1 MCRASQ
7 EPGGPRR
14 CAGDTRA
21 RLAAIAART
30 MQLERIERDL
40 LDDLEIDAGRIRE
53 QAGAVSGTIA
63 QQLREHNNE
72 LFRIACLDVA
82 GRNDS
87 TTGQQASIGT
97 SQRVWN
103 TCGIARAARTGPKMS
118 IWTNTVKCTG
128 NSSPSDLTVRATRA
142 RLRAAWVRLDG
153 VRADVWPGLVATGM
167 SAVGAIKFA
176 LSAQWLGWLAAIA
189 APLVANVS
197 TLVDRLWVMPIAL
210 LVCCLVG
217 GVIALT
223 RGVGRGVGIIIG
235 GFLIVLL
242 TAALLRD
249 PVNELVSDNGVLG
262 MGRTLGFAVAQGAAH
277 NGPIAAGG
285 SAGQLDML
293 GAWLC
298 DALLRH
304 QIQMINFGMVVDDVP
319 GCAQLWSASV
329 MSGQSAAPAHAM
341 AGCAPAALA
350 HAQQLDVGTVGLFA
364 VVIAVVFVV
373 ACAPVYVG
381 CEVFRIGFKAF
392 ANVLVIIPAAA
403 VAVAPGPP
411 RRFAG
416 RVARN
421 LVIHGVETLAATAG
435 LGILVL
441 LMISVNRGAMPGTI
455 GLTHP
460 IAELMVTLLLAVA
473 GALAFRQ
480 LLKGF
485 GDRGIP
491 GPVHIVTGAVGRT
504 VKAGYALE
512 NFDYATRRGRGLW
525 NTVIDSQ
532 RQQHSGTS
540 ESETSGTAAPG
551 RRGHPPAP
559 SDPNGG
565 PDGPPPGAPPSSGG
579 PRIPPEGGPGGAGVT
594 PAQANGA
601 ARDRTGGPGAPG
613 QAGRSGV
620 PVGTA
625 ARVATTVAA
634 PEAAAAAA
642 VAQRVSHRGAASW
655 APGRHGNASSGPG
668 TAGAQR
674 QAPNRE
680 LAAGRG
686 HNGDAPARRAAEPP
700 AQSGATGDDSGRL
713 PAPPDRR
720 DPPGRRFSGPGTRS

>member
-1 MCRASQ
+1 MTGWLAARLY
-7 EPGGPRR
+7 ERP
-14 CAGDTRA
+14 RA
-21 RLAAIAART
+21 RRVLTLMTALWCTGLWSLITAPSAAAAGMSEAMSWTGLRDSYGVPVGAYFVSVVPMMEAVREQGPDFTANPSSWGAAAMSTISTSMTYTQLSAWLALECAVLVFVASAAIW
-30 MQLERIERDL
+30 
-40 LDDLEIDAGRIRE
+40 
-53 QAGAVSGTIA
+53 
-63 QQLREHNNE
+63 
-72 LFRIACLDVA
+72 F
-82 GRNDS
+82 
-87 TTGQQASIGT
+87 
-97 SQRVWN
+97 
-103 TCGIARAARTGPKMS
+103 
-118 IWTNTVKCTG
+118 
-128 NSSPSDLTVRATRA
+128 
-142 RLRAAWVRLDG
+142 
-153 VRADVWPGLVATGM
+153 
-167 SAVGAIKFA
+167 IKFA

-262 MGRTLGFAVAQGAAH
+262 IGRTLGFAVAQGAAH

-460 IAELMVTLLLAVA
+460 IAKLMVTLLLA
-473 GALAFRQ
+473 
-480 LLKGF
+480 
-485 GDRGIP
+485 
-491 GPVHIVTGAVGRT
+491 
-504 VKAGYALE
+504 
-512 NFDYATRRGRGLW
+512 RRGRSRVPAAVEG
-525 NTVIDSQ
+525 IRRS
-532 RQQHSGTS
+532 RHSRAGTH
-540 ESETSGTAAPG
+540 
-551 RRGHPPAP
+551 RHRG
-559 SDPNGG
+559 GG
-565 PDGPPPGAPPSSGG
+565 P
-579 PRIPPEGGPGGAGVT
+579 
-594 PAQANGA
+594 
-601 ARDRTGGPGAPG
+601 
-613 QAGRSGV
+613 
-620 PVGTA
+620 
-625 ARVATTVAA
+625 
-634 PEAAAAAA
+634 
-642 VAQRVSHRGAASW
+642 HR
-655 APGRHGNASSGPG
+655 
-668 TAGAQR
+668 
-674 QAPNRE
+674 E
-680 LAAGRG
+680 
-686 HNGDAPARRAAEPP
+686 
-700 AQSGATGDDSGRL
+700 GRL
-713 PAPPDRR
+713 RA
-720 DPPGRRFSGPGTRS
+720 GEL